1 METEFKETQRFSQ
14 WWLWLLLLSILIY
27 EYYGAYKHIYMGEAF
42 GDNPMPDSSLMITVV
57 VVTAVVLLF
66 LFVKLT
72 TTIDASGIKMY
83 FFPFK
88 KKKISWDE
96 VKNVTVLNYGFV
108 GGWGVRLWTKYGTVY
123 NIKGNKG
130 LFVELKNGNKFLIGT
145 QKEEEL
151 AKVIEFYKQQ

>member
-27 EYYGAYKHIYMGEAF
+27 EYYGAYKQIYMGEAF
-42 GDNPMPDSSLMITVV
+42 GDNPMPDSSLMIPVA

>member
-27 EYYGAYKHIYMGEAF
+27 EYYGTYKQIYMGEAF

-83 FFPFK
+83 FFPFT

-145 QKEEEL
+145 QKEEQL